1 MILAACGGSSS
12 EGDPDSNSPQSGADA
27 PVEVL
32 LTYQLADGASY
43 VYDVAL
49 EQSIKMSAE
58 GSGAALDED
67 ELPGSADINISG
79 SGQFTFDVADG
90 PDEGTFLVTI
100 TGEVEDMSVTGNVDG
115 EPVSEEDV
123 PEFASIEPVSVTLVV
138 DDKGNIIP
146 EDSSVDDPFGGVL
159 GGLGGLGGM
168 GVGSV
173 PGAELGQFFGPPF
186 DDEAVTVGDTWSTS
200 FETPGF
206 GSDPIVTTIDSEVT
220 GTDTVGGVEVLVID
234 TNTVVSAFEFDLADF
249 FIGMF
254 TGFLSD
260 DASLEE
266 QAEIDQL
273 VENLRFLISSDET
286 TSNSKTYF
294 DPETGMTQAFD
305 VASLANLSFD
315 LNFPDEETGELSSF
329 VMDMSV
335 DQKVSYQLATAEPA

>member
-1 MILAACGGSSS
+1 
-12 EGDPDSNSPQSGADA
+12 
-27 PVEVL
+27 
-32 LTYQLADGASY
+32 
-43 VYDVAL
+43 
-49 EQSIKMSAE
+49 
-58 GSGAALDED
+58 
-67 ELPGSADINISG
+67 
-79 SGQFTFDVADG
+79 
-90 PDEGTFLVTI
+90 
-100 TGEVEDMSVTGNVDG
+100 
-115 EPVSEEDV
+115 
-123 PEFASIEPVSVTLVV
+123 
-138 DDKGNIIP
+138 
-146 EDSSVDDPFGGVL
+146 
-159 GGLGGLGGM
+159 M
-168 GVGSV
+168 GVGLV
-173 PGAELGQFFGPPF
+173 PGAELGQFFCPPF

-294 DPETGMTQAFD
+294 DPETGMTQAFE